1 MASRRRSLPLLAAL
15 SVSFV
20 VFVPAL
26 AEKPAWTP
34 IAELLVGSIGNM
46 DPTQMSDVMTRCTGL
61 TMTLVSMAADFSP
74 ETSERYKDEARKF
87 IQNGVLIDSRLEKER
102 TGVDADIDAL
112 SNATI
117 AKVKEVVSG
126 YNAWMDDNVA
136 ATDSYIDKDIEL
148 EMSSCRLASRLL
160 AQVSIE

>member
-1 MASRRRSLPLLAAL
+1 MASRHRSLPLLAAL
-15 SVSFV
+15 SVSLIAIL
-20 VFVPAL
+20 PAL

-46 DPTQMSDVMTRCTGL
+46 DPARMSDVMTRCTGL
-61 TMTLVSMAADFSP
+61 TMTLASMAADFSP
-74 ETSERYKDEARKF
+74 ETSARYRDEAHKF

-102 TGVDADIDAL
+102 TGVDADINAV

-117 AKVKEVVSG
+117 AKVKEAVSG
-126 YNAWMDDNVA
+126 YNDWMDDNI
-136 ATDSYIDKDIEL
+136 ATNDSYIDKDIEL

-160 AQVSIE
+160 AQVSVE